1 MFRFEQNVGI
11 EKMKTEIRF
20 SKKDCKRAYKI
31 KESIKAFREN
41 AREYLKDAEILFM
54 KNRYNTCVTC
64 CQLGL
69 EEFGIAFKL
78 MDLLWYSEGQK
89 EEYRKFLTE
98 IKDNYK
104 KHIYRIKG
112 VADFRFRYNQQK
124 DFWSKE
130 FAEYFHKFR
139 KESSYVQYDKK
150 TGCFITPKK

>member
-20 SKKDCKRAYKI
+20 SKKDCKRVYKI

-124 DFWSKE
+124 DFGVKNSQNIFINFGKNLHM
-130 FAEYFHKFR
+130 FNMIKRQGALLL
-139 KESSYVQYDKK
+139 QKK
-150 TGCFITPKK
+150 

>member
-20 SKKDCKRAYKI
+20 SKKYCKRIYKI

-41 AREYLKDAEILFM
+41 AREYLKDAEVLFAE
-54 KNRYNTCVTC
+54 KRYNTCVTC

-69 EEFGIAFKL
+69 EELGIAFKL

-89 EEYRKFLTE
+89 EEYRKFLSE

-112 VADFRFRYNQQK
+112 VTDFRFRYNQQK
-124 DFWSKE
+124 DIPKMRQKISQDI
-130 FAEYFHKFR
+130 
-139 KESSYVQYDKK
+139 QYD
-150 TGCFITPKK
+150 TGSKGIRSSSRNFILLD